1 MPFTEEDVSTWTHKR
16 VKLHV
21 ESSKN
26 KLKAFYT
33 IFFGW
38 SEKEYKEAKDHT
50 VDELRKHFDLTKK
63 FPTTG
68 PQAKLRYTMQTNL
81 VRDWPELFVDRH
93 GQNPPAWFDVDLISR
108 PPSNKG
114 SFNMKNVV
122 QQFISHTRNFSRNHF
137 AKLKRKH
144 HAEYDED
151 DDDDDDENNRDNS
164 GLSKQLRV
172 SRIDRTTPH
181 PIGLSMT
188 IPPGLPRSVPIFQ
201 ASSNI
206 KPPGRSYNH
215 REIDSLHNGPTTSS
229 VHGMRPD
236 GSSNLIL
243 YITRVTINEQT
254 LTLERDRFAFVD
266 NLFEKGQLFE
276 PRIHELI
283 FGNPLDNKPTFLWYF
298 DGTSNDTPRSI
309 RNRPSAE
316 VAVVMLRA
324 RAERAEATGIQ
335 LFDAPDCDT
344 AALVP
349 VHEVTRKDDF
359 VQEVS
364 FELELDNENEN
375 EDGHNDDEDDDDD
388 MEAAENA
395 SRLDSAYESRDGELQ
410 LDDVTIKEETDNRLD
425 TIWTGQQQQD
435 DNVESDSESDEDED
449 IGRF

>member
-1 MPFTEEDVSTWTHKR
+1 MAAPDMPFTEEDVSTWTHKR

-38 SEKEYKEAKDHT
+38 SEQEYKEAKDHT
-50 VDELRKHFDLTKK
+50 VDELRKHFDLAKK

-108 PPSNKG
+108 PPSNKE

-164 GLSKQLRV
+164 GRNKQPQV
-172 SRIDRTTPH
+172 SRYDRTTPH
-181 PIGLSMT
+181 PIDLSMS
-188 IPPGLPRSVPIFQ
+188 IPPGLPTGVPMFQ
-201 ASSNI
+201 ASGSR
-206 KPPGRSYNH
+206 KPLGRSYNH
-215 REIDSLHNGPTTSS
+215 RENDSLPIVATTSS

-276 PRIHELI
+276 PRIHEFI
-283 FGNPLDNKPTFLWYF
+283 FGNPLDNKSTFLWYF
-298 DGTSNDTPRSI
+298 DGTSDDTPRSI

-316 VAVVMLRA
+316 
-324 RAERAEATGIQ
+324 
-335 LFDAPDCDT
+335 
-344 AALVP
+344 
-349 VHEVTRKDDF
+349 
-359 VQEVS
+359 EVS
-364 FELELDNENEN
+364 FELEIDNN
-375 EDGHNDDEDDDDD
+375 DEDENDVE
-388 MEAAENA
+388 EAEEA
-395 SRLDSAYESRDGELQ
+395 SRMDSAYESRDEKIQ
-410 LDDVTIKEETDNRLD
+410 IDDVAVKEEVDSKLNIT
-425 TIWTGQQQQD
+425 WTGQEQHD
-435 DNVESDSESDEDED
+435 NNVESDSESEED
-449 IGRF
+449 